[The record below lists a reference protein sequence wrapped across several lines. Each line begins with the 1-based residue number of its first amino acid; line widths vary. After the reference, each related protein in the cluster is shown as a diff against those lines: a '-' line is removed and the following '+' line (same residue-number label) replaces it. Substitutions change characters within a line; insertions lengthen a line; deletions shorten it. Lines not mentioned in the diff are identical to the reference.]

1 MKLKDRDVLVCN
13 CQRSMPLDPRKLER
27 ALAAVGAEGE
37 LAIETELC
45 RAQLGN
51 YEAALQD
58 DSPFCVACTQEA
70 PLFSEVAEEAGPE
83 ADVTFANIREK
94 AGWSA
99 EAAEAHPKIAALLA
113 AAMVEAEPAPA
124 VEMTSEGSCLV
135 YGRDEQ
141 AIEVARQLADR
152 LEVTVLLRDP
162 GAVMPP
168 RVMDIPVFK
177 GRIQDAQGHLGG
189 FSLTVADHAPALPA
203 SRAALAFEMGREAR
217 SECDIILDLT
227 GEAPLFPLPEA
238 RDGYLRADPGD
249 PAAVQKAAF
258 AASGLVGTF
267 EKPRYV
273 AYDADICAH
282 ARSKITGCTNCLDNC
297 PTGAIASA
305 GETVAIDP
313 HVCAGCGNCASVCP
327 TGAATYQYPPPR
339 TVFERLRTL
348 VSAYF
353 KAGGERPV
361 LLVHDA
367 AHGEEMISLM
377 ARHGRGLPA
386 RVLPFQVNE
395 ATNIGID
402 FTAAAF
408 AYGASEVVV
417 LAPPD
422 KARKGELEG
431 LRRLQG
437 LTEAVLAGLGYGE
450 GRLHLIDDADPEAVE
465 AKLYGLES
473 RDGPAPASFLAMG
486 GKRSRAMLGLRHLHA
501 QAPAPQDYLALPEGA
516 PFGRVHVDTEG
527 CTMCLACVS
536 ACPTGALLD
545 DPDRPWLGFQEDA
558 CVQCGIC
565 KATCPESV
573 ISLEPRLNFTDDA
586 KRGIELN
593 RQEPFHCVR
602 CGKPFGVEPTIRRIA
617 GQLSGK
623 HWMFQTSRH
632 AERIMMC
639 DDCRVI
645 DQFEDADAPMQYGT
659 RPRPRTT
666 EDDLRE
672 RESTAR
678 RQNANG
684 SGDD

>member
-13 CQRSMPLDPRKLER
+13 CQRSMPLDPRKLQR

-37 LAIETELC
+37 LNIETELC
-45 RAQLGN
+45 RGQLGN
-51 YEAALQD
+51 YEAALQGD
-58 DSPFCVACTQEA
+58 APLCVACTQEA
-70 PLFSEVAEEAGPE
+70 PLFSEVAEEAAPE
-83 ADVTFANIREK
+83 ADVAFANIREK

-99 EAAEAHPKIAALLA
+99 EASEAHPKIAALLA

-162 GAVMPP
+162 RAVMPP

-177 GRIQDAQGHLGG
+177 GRIQDAEGHLGG
-189 FSLTVADHAPALPA
+189 FSLTVADYAPALPA

-217 SECDIILDLT
+217 SQCDIILDLT

-327 TGAATYQYPPPR
+327 TGAATYQYPPPQA
-339 TVFERLRTL
+339 VFERLRTL

-402 FTAAAF
+402 VTAAAF

-431 LRRLQG
+431 LRHLQG

-501 QAPAPQDYLALPEGA
+501 QAPAPQDHLPLPEGA

-573 ISLEPRLNFTDDA
+573 ISLEPRLNFTEEA

-617 GQLSGK
+617 NQLAGK

-645 DQFEDADAPMQYGT
+645 DQFEDAEAPMQYGT

-678 RQNANG
+678 RQSANG
-684 SGDD
+684 SGDG